1 MYKNKFSKKPIL
13 TVHDN
18 LLSDLYSLTLDTV
31 RVSKID
37 NEYYLINQVN
47 GRNYQI
53 GLRAR
58 IPDDLLPANKEYN
71 DLLKDE
77 QDLIFDSLKER
88 LFFSNVEILLTNIL
102 LSKYLN
108 MNQEEFDIS
117 FMEIEACYR
126 KCTKNTRAQ
135 VSSYSYTRYIE
146 TVNSLVDKEI
156 FLETNGSFRD
166 NQYGVNNLNF
176 HQQFL
181 TIIYSYPYKKNN
193 QVFSYTFGRFGEVLK
208 LSRRYSTIIPPV
220 AYTYRLNQGMLH
232 SIYYFLGKEIFWK
245 KYCFKKKYG
254 RNVLKPFE
262 LDIRKLLQ
270 LVHYD
275 TKSSG
280 AVGYSV
286 AQKLDGFKSQPNKNR
301 TYRKFIADI
310 EKALICFK
318 ADGIIEDYAMDFIV
332 NESEEFEAKHEFDYD
347 ILGNL
352 KYIIGIDDINQDVD
366 VEFTIYIR
374 SLE

>member
-1 MYKNKFSKKPIL
+1 M

-37 NEYYLINQVN
+37 NEYYLINQAN

-53 GLRAR
+53 GLRAK
-58 IPDDLLPANKEYN
+58 IPDNLLPANREYN

-77 QDLIFDSLKER
+77 QDSIFDSLKER
-88 LFFSNVEILLTNIL
+88 LFFSNVEILFTNIL

-108 MNQEEFDIS
+108 MNQKEFDIS
-117 FMEIEACYR
+117 FVEIEAYYR
-126 KCTKNTRAQ
+126 KCTKTTRAQ
-135 VSSYSYTRYIE
+135 VTLPSYKRYIE

-156 FLETNGSFRD
+156 FLKTNGGFRD

-176 HQQFL
+176 NQQFL
-181 TIIYSYPYKKNN
+181 TIIDSYPYKKNN

-245 KYCFKKKYG
+245 KYWFKKKYG
-254 RNVLKPFE
+254 SNVLKSFE
-262 LDIRKLLQ
+262 LDISKLLQ

-286 AQKLDGFKSQPNKNR
+286 SQKLDGFKSQPNKNR

-310 EKALICFK
+310 ERALICFK
-318 ADGIIEDYAMDFIV
+318 ADGIIEDFVMNFIV

-366 VEFTIYIR
+366 VEITIDIR
-374 SLE
+374 ALE